1 MGVRRAYCP
10 GAKKKKYHLEYVGF
24 TPYTYQRDVINLLI
38 TNSNHKHRTVTVVSK
53 RQVGKSLMAENL
65 LLYFGINFAHT
76 TSICVSPT
84 LNQARK
90 LYKEIVEAIGG
101 SDIIKSSN
109 ATLLELTLM
118 NQSQI
123 LFKSAEQRD
132 ALRGYTVNGLLV
144 IDEAAYIEDSV
155 YYTVLPW
162 CDVSGAPT
170 LIIST
175 PRVRSGFFFNNYCY
189 GLEGKNEYHTIDWSD
204 QKYKEE
210 LEKLLP
216 PDRLEEYRKML
227 PKQQFAS
234 EYLGQFLD
242 QDGMVFTN
250 FKSCVRQN
258 TIKPGDRLYW
268 GIDWANG
275 GDNDDTVITALN
287 QYGKQVYL
295 QYWNNL
301 TPTKQV
307 EYITKILKQYEHHT
321 DVIQP
326 ELNSIGTPYTD
337 MLKQGISPSLANKV
351 RGFQTTNQS
360 KNDLV
365 AQLQVAFEQGQVEIL
380 DDERQLLELGSY
392 SADYNPKTR
401 TITYNAPQG
410 MHDDLCIGLM
420 LAYDAYHKRTLRGH
434 YTISVV

>member
-1 MGVRRAYCP
+1 MQTGFSSLAE
-10 GAKKKKYHLEYVGF
+10 KNKKYHLEYVGF
-24 TPYTYQRDVINLLI
+24 TPFGYQRDVINLLV
-38 TNSNHKHRTVTVVSK
+38 NDSHKKHRTVTVVSK

-65 LLYFGINFAHT
+65 LLYFGINFNRT
-76 TSICVSPT
+76 VSICISPT

-90 LYKEIVEAIGG
+90 LFREISDAIAD
-101 SDIIKSSN
+101 SDIVKASN
-109 ATLLELTLM
+109 ATLLELTLV

-144 IDEAAYIEDSV
+144 IDEAAYIEDSI

-162 CDVSGAPT
+162 CDVSGAPI

-189 GLEGKNEYHTIDWSD
+189 GLEGKNEYYTVDWSNE
-204 QKYKEE
+204 KYKAE

-216 PDRLEEYRKML
+216 RERLEEYRKML
-227 PKQQFAS
+227 PAQQFKS

-242 QDGMVFTN
+242 QDGVVFTGFN
-250 FKSCVRQN
+250 ACVRRN
-258 TIKPGDRLYW
+258 TIQPTDKLYW

-275 GDNDDTVITALN
+275 GDNDDTVITAVN
-287 QYGKQVYL
+287 QHGKQVYL
-295 QYWNNL
+295 AYWNNL

-307 EYITKILKQYEHHT
+307 EKITASLKPYENQT
-321 DVIQP
+321 VIIQP

-337 MLKQGISPSLANKV
+337 MLKQAVSPQLRSKIF
-351 RGFQTTNQS
+351 GFNTTNQS

-365 AQLQVAFEQGQVEIL
+365 AQLQVAFEQQNIEIL

-392 SADYNPKTR
+392 AANYNTKTH
-401 TITYNAPQG
+401 TVTYNAPQG

-420 LAYDAYHKRTLRGH
+420 LAWDAYYKRTLRGN
-434 YTISVV
+434 YSISVV

>member
-1 MGVRRAYCP
+1 MATN
-10 GAKKKKYHLEYVGF
+10 KKIHHLEYVGF
-24 TPYTYQRDVINLLI
+24 TPYSYQRDVINLLV
-38 TNSNHKHRTVTVVSK
+38 NDSYRKHRTVTVVSK

-65 LLYFGINFAHT
+65 LLYFGINFART
-76 TSICVSPT
+76 VSICISPT

-90 LYKEIVEAIGG
+90 LYKEIVDAVSG

-109 ATLLELTLM
+109 ATLLELELA
-118 NQSQI
+118 NRSQI

-132 ALRGYTVNGLLV
+132 ALRGYTVTGVLI
-144 IDEAAYIEDSV
+144 IDEAAYIEDSI

-162 CDVSGAPT
+162 CDVSGAPI
-170 LIIST
+170 LIVST
-175 PRVRSGFFFNNYCY
+175 PRVRSGFFFNTYCY
-189 GLEGKNEYHTIDWSD
+189 GLEGKHEYHTVDWSD
-204 QKYKEE
+204 PKYKPE
-210 LEKLLP
+210 LDKLLSP
-216 PDRLEEYRKML
+216 ARLEEYRKML
-227 PKQQFAS
+227 PAQQFRS

-242 QDGMVFTN
+242 QDGVVFTGFN
-250 FKSCVRQN
+250 SCVKRN
-258 TIKPGDRLYW
+258 TIQPGDRLYW

-275 GDNDDTVITALN
+275 GDNDDTVITAVN
-287 QYGKQVYL
+287 QFGKQVYL

-307 EYITKILKQYEHHT
+307 ELITKVLKTYESQT
-321 DVIQP
+321 EVIQP

-337 MLKQGISPSLANKV
+337 MLKQGISPSLASKV
-351 RGFQTTNQS
+351 HGFTTTNQS

-365 AQLQVAFEQGQVEIL
+365 AQLQVAFEQRNIEIL

-392 SADYNPKTR
+392 AADYNPKTR

-420 LAYDAYHKRTLRGH
+420 LAWDAYHKRTLKGS
-434 YTISVV
+434 YSFSVV

>member
-1 MGVRRAYCP
+1 MA
-10 GAKKKKYHLEYVGF
+10 ANKKIQHLEYVGF
-24 TPYTYQRDVINLLI
+24 TPYSYQRDVINLLV
-38 TNSNHKHRTVTVVSK
+38 NDSYRKHRTVTVVSK

-65 LLYFGINFAHT
+65 LLYFAINFNRT
-76 TSICVSPT
+76 TSICISPT
-84 LNQARK
+84 LSQARK
-90 LYKEIVEAIGG
+90 LFREITDAVAD
-101 SDIIKSSN
+101 SDIIKASN
-109 ATLLELTLM
+109 ATLLELTLV

-123 LFKSAEQRD
+123 LFRSAEQRD
-132 ALRGYTVNGLLV
+132 ALRGYTVTGLLV
-144 IDEAAYIEDSV
+144 IDEAAYIEDSI

-162 CDVSGAPT
+162 CDVSGAPI

-204 QKYKEE
+204 PKYKSD
-210 LEKLLP
+210 LDRLLS

-227 PKQQFAS
+227 PAQQFRS

-242 QDGMVFTN
+242 QDGVVFTGFN
-250 FKSCVRQN
+250 SCVKRN
-258 TIKPGDRLYW
+258 TIQPGDRLYW

-275 GDNDDTVITALN
+275 GDNDDTVITAVAN
-287 QYGKQVYL
+287 GRQVYL
-295 QYWNNL
+295 AYWNNL

-307 EYITKILKQYEHHT
+307 ELITKVLKTYESQT
-321 DVIQP
+321 EVIQP

-337 MLKQGISPSLANKV
+337 MLKQGISSSLASRV
-351 RGFQTTNQS
+351 HGFNTTNQS

-365 AQLQVAFEQGQVEIL
+365 AQLQVAFEQRNIEIL

-392 SADYNPKTR
+392 AADYNPKTR

-410 MHDDLCIGLM
+410 MHDDLCMGLM
-420 LAYDAYHKRTLRGH
+420 LAWDAYHKRTLRGA
-434 YTISVV
+434 YSISVV